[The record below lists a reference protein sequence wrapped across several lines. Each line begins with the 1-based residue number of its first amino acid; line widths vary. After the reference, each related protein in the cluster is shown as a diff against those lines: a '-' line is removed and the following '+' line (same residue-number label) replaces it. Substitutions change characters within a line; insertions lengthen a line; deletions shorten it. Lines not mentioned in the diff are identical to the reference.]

1 MSDDASDNRQ
11 NNGSTSSSTPPL
23 QQDSNGNI
31 LEKMQQHVRTNKV
44 DVAMWAT
51 RMLTVLFTI
60 SYIVPIISNQQS
72 SFNKVLLSNAA
83 TSALRLH
90 QRLPSFTF
98 SREFLARL
106 FIEDSCHYLMFSL
119 IFFNVQ
125 PTLLILIPIVLFAVL
140 HASSYS
146 LKLLDIIG
154 QNSWWGARF
163 LISLVEF
170 QASNILKAASFAEIF
185 IMPLAV
191 VFTFRNLTFSKRDGW
206 DNDDTCFS
214 ECLDSFPNFRQTINI
229 SFSQRLSRMHL

>member
-1 MSDDASDNRQ
+1 MSDDAS
-11 NNGSTSSSTPPL
+11 NNQPNNSSTSSSTPPP
-23 QQDSNGNI
+23 QQDNNGNVFG
-31 LEKMQQHVRTNKV
+31 KMQQHIRTNKV

-51 RMLTVLFTI
+51 RILTVLFTF
-60 SYIVPIISNQQS
+60 SYLVPLISNQQS

-90 QRLPSFTF
+90 QRLPSFAFT
-98 SREFLARL
+98 REFLARL

-154 QNSWWGARF
+154 QNSW
-163 LISLVEF
+163 
-170 QASNILKAASFAEIF
+170 
-185 IMPLAV
+185 
-191 VFTFRNLTFSKRDGW
+191 
-206 DNDDTCFS
+206 
-214 ECLDSFPNFRQTINI
+214 
-229 SFSQRLSRMHL
+229 